1 LLYFR
6 PRRQTGSTGP
16 MIEAVVEEEVTTT
29 NKITYLDGIR
39 LHRALVA
46 GIREVIARQD
56 YLNKINVFP
65 VPDRD
70 TGTNMALTL
79 NAVIEG
85 TYTFYKPEI
94 NHLLERVADSALNGA
109 RGNSG
114 AILAQFFQGFSEGAQ
129 DVHKKMT
136 TRNFVSAVAMGVNFA
151 HRALSQP
158 QEGTILTVMRDFSDE
173 MTRQQLEN
181 DDIDFV
187 VLVARGLES
196 AQVSLQRTSQQI
208 KALRKAGVV
217 DAGAQGLVDLIRG
230 IYEFIVDGSID
241 DLNDEGLKPVDI
253 TIPDEELKVEID
265 EKYQFCTECLILGT
279 DIDHNELRDQLNELG
294 NCLIIAG
301 SKRKTKI
308 HMHVNDPT
316 RVFEI
321 CRTQG
326 RVIGEK
332 ADDMIHQQKS
342 FNHREGTVAILTD
355 SGADFPE
362 GMVAQLDIHVVP
374 IVINFGNKTF
384 LDKVSM
390 TAPEF
395 YHELRRNKNHPKTS
409 QPSFGD
415 FHRQY
420 QYLSSH
426 YNSTIA
432 IHLPGAASG
441 TIEASKKAAEK
452 SNKDAETN
460 VVDSMSFSAGQGLIV
475 RYAAEA
481 AKSGMEHA
489 DIVKAIN
496 NIIPKTHAYAA
507 LTQLDFVVRGGRI
520 PEKIKKIADL
530 FRLTPV
536 VTIKGEGKLG
546 TGWLLLG
553 RKNLAKKFTKKIKK
567 NYPTS
572 KTYRIAIMH
581 TNNKAMAVEFSSFI
595 KKAYPNLDSLDIV
608 DCGAA
613 LGAHAGPGAVGIAIQ
628 EYVPLPKKLASGDTP
643 ASTDEE

>member
-1 LLYFR
+1 ML
-6 PRRQTGSTGP
+6 
-16 MIEAVVEEEVTTT
+16 EAVLEETELKIT
-29 NKITYLDGIR
+29 NKITYLDGVR

-79 NAVIEG
+79 NAIIEG
-85 TYTFYKPEI
+85 TYTFYKPQI
-94 NHLLERVADSALNGA
+94 NQLLDRVADSALNGA

-114 AILAQFFQGFSEGAQ
+114 AILAQFFQGLSEGAQ

-136 TRNFVSAVAMGVNFA
+136 TRNFVSAVATGVNYA

-173 MTRQQLEN
+173 LTHQQLEN
-181 DDIDFV
+181 DDIDYV
-187 VLVARGLES
+187 VLISHGLER
-196 AQVSLQRTSQQI
+196 AEESLQRTAQQI
-208 KALRKAGVV
+208 KSLRKAGVV
-217 DAGAQGLVDLIRG
+217 DAGAQGLVDMIRG

-241 DLNDEGLKPVDI
+241 DLNEEGMKPADI
-253 TIPDEELKVEID
+253 EIPQDDLKVEIN
-265 EKYQFCTECLILGT
+265 EKYQFCTECLILGE
-279 DIDHNELRDQLNELG
+279 DIDHNTLRDQLDELG

-308 HMHVNDPT
+308 HMHVNDPAT
-316 RVFEI
+316 VFEI

-326 RVIGEK
+326 RVVGEK

-342 FNHREGTVAILTD
+342 FNHRQGTVAILTD
-355 SGADFPE
+355 SGADFPD
-362 GMVAQLDIHVVP
+362 GMIANLDIHVVP
-374 IVINFGNKTF
+374 IVINFGKKTF

-395 YHELRRNKNHPKTS
+395 YHELRSNPNHPTTS

-415 FHRQY
+415 FNRQY
-420 QYLSSH
+420 QYLNSH
-426 YNSTIA
+426 YNSIIA
-432 IHLPGAASG
+432 IHIPRGTSG
-441 TIEASKKAAEK
+441 TINASTKAAEK
-452 SNKDAETN
+452 NSTAQDAKID
-460 VVDSMSFSAGQGLIV
+460 VIDSMSFSAGQGLIV

-489 DIVKAIN
+489 NIIKAIN
-496 NIIPKTHAYAA
+496 DIIPKTHSFAA
-507 LTQLDFVVRGGRI
+507 LTQLDFSVRGGRV
-520 PEKIKKIADL
+520 PAKVKKIADL

-536 VTIKGEGKLG
+536 IGVKDDGKLG
-546 TGWLLLG
+546 AKWLLLG
-553 RKNLAKKFTKKIKK
+553 RNNLPKKFTRKIKK
-567 NYPTS
+567 LYPTS
-572 KTYRIAIMH
+572 KTYRAAIMH
-581 TNNKAMAVEFSSFI
+581 TNNKAMAEEFSKHI
-595 KKAYPNLDSLDIV
+595 KQAYPHLNSLDVI

-613 LGAHAGPGAVGIAIQ
+613 LGAHAGPGALGIAIQ
-628 EYVPLPKKLASGDTP
+628 EYTPLPNNNDHSA
-643 ASTDEE
+643 